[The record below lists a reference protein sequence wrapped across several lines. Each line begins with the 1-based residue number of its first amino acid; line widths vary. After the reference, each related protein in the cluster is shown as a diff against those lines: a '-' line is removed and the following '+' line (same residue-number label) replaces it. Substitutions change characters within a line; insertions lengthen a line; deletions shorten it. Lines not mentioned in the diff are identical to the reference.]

1 MSKKPAALPDIED
14 ATFAACLDPLAEALV
29 AGAAEDAA
37 DRVANPDWPPP
48 DPPRMARLGDPRSM
62 PSAQGDLADPLEP
75 YRLRNAVAGD
85 GGIRPVAAPTPQA
98 LAEWRSLA
106 DQEFAEFCAIE
117 LFLAKSDAELSAAV
131 AAYPRQV
138 LGFLERITRLE
149 DRRAL
154 QQQAMTELLAR
165 MQMALMQVETGP
177 GLDLSH
183 PVTAWGTLP

>member
-1 MSKKPAALPDIED
+1 
-14 ATFAACLDPLAEALV
+14 
-29 AGAAEDAA
+29 
-37 DRVANPDWPPP
+37 
-48 DPPRMARLGDPRSM
+48 M